1 MLKRWMKRYKRFLRI
16 LSFPIILSEYF
27 SKDTGKE
34 YGIGFLIKLRLAFKV
49 IKNKRRIKG
58 STHYYEH
65 LTMIT
70 RILKVPRSVEGC
82 VVECGSYKG
91 RSTAS
96 LSLACSLCGRR
107 LEVFDSFEGLPEPS
121 AHDKSHVVVDVNE
134 IQTYSKGGF
143 RGTLDEVKT
152 NVSKYGEISVCNFNV
167 GYFDKTLP
175 GFNKKC
181 VFVFLDVD
189 LKDSLETCLIYLW
202 PNLQDNCYLFT
213 HEAHHMDI
221 ASLFFDRDWWNIHFN
236 SAPPGLVGAGC
247 GIGLVPVISKFG
259 SSIGYSVKNPRTQ
272 DYEVEP
278 QEE

>member
-1 MLKRWMKRYKRFLRI
+1 MKRYKRFLRM

-49 IKNKRRIKG
+49 IRNKRRIKG

-96 LSLACSLCGRR
+96 LSLACSLCGRK

-121 AHDKSHVVVDVNE
+121 AHDRFHVVVDVKE
-134 IQTYSKGGF
+134 IQTYAKGGF
-143 RGTLDEVKT
+143 RGALDEVKN
-152 NVSKYGEISVCNFNV
+152 NVSKYGDISVCNFNV

-175 GFNKKC
+175 GFDKKC

-221 ASLFFDRDWWNIHFN
+221 ASLFFDRDWWNKHFN

-247 GIGLVPVISKFG
+247 GLGLVPVMSKFG
-259 SSIGYSVKNPRTQ
+259 SSIGYAVKNPRTQ
-272 DYEVEP
+272 DYEVEL